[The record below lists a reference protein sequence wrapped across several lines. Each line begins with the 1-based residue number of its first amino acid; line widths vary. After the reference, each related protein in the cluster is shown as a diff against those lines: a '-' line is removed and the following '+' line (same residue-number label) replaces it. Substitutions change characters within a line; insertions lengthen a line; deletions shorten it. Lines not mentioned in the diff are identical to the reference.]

1 MVLSKIK
8 SKPKLCFADDVFNWL
23 VVVLIF
29 VLIASRFWWSRM
41 SLVLL
46 LSSLSLTRND
56 FKAAFNSSILFP

>member
-8 SKPKLCFADDVFNWL
+8 SKPKLCFADDVFNWF

-46 LSSLSLTRND
+46 LS
-56 FKAAFNSSILFP
+56 